1 VALFSLNV
9 PLPGSE
15 AVVVVEYTCA
25 KTTAAPEFN
34 VFDVTTEFT
43 YTFVDA
49 AFEVILE
56 FTSNLI

>member
-1 VALFSLNV
+1 M
-9 PLPGSE
+9 PLPGS
-15 AVVVVEYTCA
+15 AAAVVVEYTCA

-49 AFEVILE
+49 AFETILA
-56 FTSNLI
+56 FTSKRIALI